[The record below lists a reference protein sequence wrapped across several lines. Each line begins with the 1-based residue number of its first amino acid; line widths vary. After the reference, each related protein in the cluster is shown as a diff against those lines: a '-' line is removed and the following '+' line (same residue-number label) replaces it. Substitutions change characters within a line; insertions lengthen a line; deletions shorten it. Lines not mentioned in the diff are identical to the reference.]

1 MKNPFTRLFRAR
13 DKPGATDSVSSAPT
27 FYFGSSAA
35 GKSVTASTAIQMSTV
50 YACVRVIAETIASL
64 PLHVYQ
70 NQGEGSVKALDH
82 PLYPILHDEPNSE
95 MTSFVWR
102 ETMLAHLLLW
112 GNAYCQIIRSGR
124 SQILGLYP
132 LLPDRMEVDRD
143 SAGTLTYTYS
153 ANSGQTVKLR
163 PEDVLHIPGLGFDGI
178 ISGTAASAAT
188 VLSAAADTLE
198 MTPGSLYMIH
208 DPSTVAWGNERDF
221 GEAIALLKACKE
233 SILNIYSRR
242 SPIDRGTLAAMMT
255 ATTWMDAGVAL
266 AQGFIDGV
274 ADPQTYPADSTAV
287 HTVNRKD
294 AEARVRLWLERCHS
308 RKQGKAAAPPAAAQC
323 ENPGIPADQLR
334 RRLDL
339 IKPNDR

>member
-1 MKNPFTRLFRAR
+1 
-13 DKPGATDSVSSAPT
+13 
-27 FYFGSSAA
+27 
-35 GKSVTASTAIQMSTV
+35 
-50 YACVRVIAETIASL
+50 
-64 PLHVYQ
+64 
-70 NQGEGSVKALDH
+70 
-82 PLYPILHDEPNSE
+82 
-95 MTSFVWR
+95 
-102 ETMLAHLLLW
+102 
-112 GNAYCQIIRSGR
+112 
-124 SQILGLYP
+124 
-132 LLPDRMEVDRD
+132 
-143 SAGTLTYTYS
+143 
-153 ANSGQTVKLR
+153 
-163 PEDVLHIPGLGFDGI
+163 
-178 ISGTAASAAT
+178 
-188 VLSAAADTLE
+188 

-255 ATTWMDAGVAL
+255 ATTWMDAGAAL

-274 ADPQTYPADSTAV
+274 ADPQTRPTDSSAV
-287 HTVNRKD
+287 RTVNRKD

-308 RKQGKAAAPPAAAQC
+308 RKQENAAALPAAAQC

>member
-1 MKNPFTRLFRAR
+1 MR
-13 DKPGATDSVSSAPT
+13 
-27 FYFGSSAA
+27 
-35 GKSVTASTAIQMSTV
+35 
-50 YACVRVIAETIASL
+50 TINLNGYIDEEVWYGDEITPAM
-64 PLHVYQ
+64 
-70 NQGEGSVKALDH
+70 
-82 PLYPILHDEPNSE
+82 LHDVLYGENGEFSDDVRIVLNSYGG
-95 MTSFVWR
+95 SC
-102 ETMLAHLLLW
+102 
-112 GNAYCQIIRSGR
+112 NAAVRMHDDIRAYPGR
-124 SQILGLYP
+124 VYL
-132 LLPDRMEVDRD
+132 V
-143 SAGTLTYTYS
+143 
-153 ANSGQTVKLR
+153 
-163 PEDVLHIPGLGFDGI
+163 

-208 DPSTVAWGNERDF
+208 DPSTIAFGNERDL

-233 SILNIYSRR
+233 SILNIYARR
-242 SPIDRGTLAAMMT
+242 SSLDRNTLAAMMT
-255 ATTWMDAGVAL
+255 ATTWMDAGAAL

-294 AEARVRLWLERCHS
+294 AEAKVQLWLERHNPL
-308 RKQGKAAAPPAAAQC
+308 KQGDAAQKSAAEDKNVSKLSVADYQKQTSQKVQTH

>member
-1 MKNPFTRLFRAR
+1 MNLRTINLNGYI
-13 DKPGATDSVSSAPT
+13 DEEV
-27 FYFGSSAA
+27 FYGDEITPA
-35 GKSVTASTAIQMSTV
+35 M
-50 YACVRVIAETIASL
+50 
-64 PLHVYQ
+64 
-70 NQGEGSVKALDH
+70 
-82 PLYPILHDEPNSE
+82 LHDVLYGENGEFSDDVRIILNSYGGSCNAAVR
-95 MTSFVWR
+95 MHDDIRAYPGRV
-102 ETMLAHLLLW
+102 HL
-112 GNAYCQIIRSGR
+112 
-124 SQILGLYP
+124 
-132 LLPDRMEVDRD
+132 V
-143 SAGTLTYTYS
+143 
-153 ANSGQTVKLR
+153 
-163 PEDVLHIPGLGFDGI
+163 

-221 GEAIALLKACKE
+221 SEAIALLKVCKE

-255 ATTWMDAGVAL
+255 ATTWMDAGAAL

-274 ADPQTYPADSTAV
+274 ADPQTYPADSAAV

-294 AEARVRLWLERCHS
+294 AEAKIRLWLERCHS
-308 RKQGKAAAPPAAAQC
+308 RKQEKAAALPAAAQC